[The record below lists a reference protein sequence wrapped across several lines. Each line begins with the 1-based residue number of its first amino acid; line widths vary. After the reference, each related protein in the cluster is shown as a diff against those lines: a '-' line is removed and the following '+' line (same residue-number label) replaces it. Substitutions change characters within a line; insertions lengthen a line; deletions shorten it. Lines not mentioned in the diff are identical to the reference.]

1 MSHPGY
7 LASHRW
13 QVTHNRR
20 ILSVLL
26 VLVLDLVHL
35 EPVVMEDDSVLGVQ
49 ILSQI
54 LALQDILE
62 LAEQLQRVFDA
73 LNDIE
78 ILIDEL
84 LQFALKSAHIHVK
97 LHEVSVKH
105 VLVVVEEIMLL
116 LSEALYQI
124 IELADQ
130 MFHAFE
136 IVLAECLEL
145 LHCGEQIHQ
154 LVDSASE

>member
-1 MSHPGY
+1 
-7 LASHRW
+7 
-13 QVTHNRR
+13 
-20 ILSVLL
+20 
-26 VLVLDLVHL
+26 
-35 EPVVMEDDSVLGVQ
+35 MEDDSVLGVQ